1 MCRRDKDMEARL
13 KKKNTGDREQT
24 GKARRKGSFRRAVC
38 DETAKVGERGL
49 ERPG

>member
-1 MCRRDKDMEARL
+1 MCGRDKDMEARL
-13 KKKNTGDREQT
+13 KKNTGDREQT